1 LAIASD
7 SDLLGDTDAG
17 TKEELSV
24 NPEPKTG
31 LKTSRENKTLS

>member
-1 LAIASD
+1 MSIAAD
-7 SDLLGDTDAG
+7 SDLFGGTGAG
-17 TKEELSV
+17 IKEELRL